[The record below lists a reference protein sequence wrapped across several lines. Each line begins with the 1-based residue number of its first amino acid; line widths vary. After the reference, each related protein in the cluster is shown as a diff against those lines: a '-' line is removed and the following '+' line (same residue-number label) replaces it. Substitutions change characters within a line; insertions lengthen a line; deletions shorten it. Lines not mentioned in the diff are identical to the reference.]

1 MNISDL
7 IYQGASFLKRNKIK
21 SYNLDSEIILS
32 SILNIKREKL
42 LVTEDIVT
50 NETIIKFKN
59 LIMRRSKQE
68 PVAYII
74 KKREFMSKDFFV
86 NQKSLIPRPETE
98 LLVDAI
104 VKLYKNKSLFF
115 LDIGIGSGC
124 IILSILNNLKDSRGI
139 GIDICKKTLKNSKIN
154 LNKFNLSNRCKLLH
168 RPVKEVRNL
177 KFDLVVSNPPYVQK
191 REINRLSNDIK
202 KFEPRIALDGGNDGL
217 DVIRK
222 VIYNSKNILKC
233 NGILALEVGYGQYLS
248 VSKLLKSNNFR
259 QKTVIKDYRNNIRC
273 IFSTL

>member
-7 IYQGASFLKRNKIK
+7 IYQGASFLKRNKIN

-98 LLVDAI
+98 LFVDAI
-104 VKLYKNKSLFF
+104 VKLYKNKSL
-115 LDIGIGSGC
+115 
-124 IILSILNNLKDSRGI
+124 LSLKLNL
-139 GIDICKKTLKNSKIN
+139 L
-154 LNKFNLSNRCKLLH
+154 FNLLFKNK
-168 RPVKEVRNL
+168 N
-177 KFDLVVSNPPYVQK
+177 
-191 REINRLSNDIK
+191 IK
-202 KFEPRIALDGGNDGL
+202 KKGINIPICFP
-217 DVIRK
+217 
-222 VIYNSKNILKC
+222 KNI
-233 NGILALEVGYGQYLS
+233 NG
-248 VSKLLKSNNFR
+248 
-259 QKTVIKDYRNNIRC
+259 
-273 IFSTL
+273 

>member
-7 IYQGASFLKRNKIK
+7 IYQGASFLKRNKIN

-74 KKREFMSKDFFV
+74 EKREFMSKDFFV
-86 NQKSLIPRPETE
+86 NEKSLIPRPETE

-168 RPVKEVRNL
+168 RSVKEVRNL

-233 NGILALEVGYGQYLS
+233 NGILALEIGYGQYLS